1 MCGETGAPVSNPFMA
16 GRILAPL
23 LIAVRESR
31 HVDEREKELVKRSD
45 VSLVALRRILR
56 ATERHGKM
64 LAQASGLTPVQ
75 MRVLKLLEVEGRSTP
90 KEIASQLRV
99 AQATITALI
108 DRLAAKKMVERQRSE
123 HDRRQMNIFITELGR
138 DTLGRAPDP
147 LQDQFVSQFN
157 KLPDWEQA
165 MIVAALER
173 VADLL
178 NAGDIDASP
187 VLDLGD
193 IRRAPPPQ

>member
-1 MCGETGAPVSNPFMA
+1 M
-16 GRILAPL
+16 
-23 LIAVRESR
+23 
-31 HVDEREKELVKRSD
+31 KRSD
-45 VSLVALRRILR
+45 ISLVALRRILR
-56 ATERHGKM
+56 ATEQHGKV
-64 LAQASGLTPVQ
+64 LARASGLTPVQ
-75 MRVLKLLEVEGRSTP
+75 MRVLKLLEADGRSTP
-90 KEIASQLRV
+90 KEIANQLHV

-108 DRLAAKKMVERQRSE
+108 DRLAAKGMVERKRSD
-123 HDRRQMNIFITELGR
+123 HDRRQMNIFITPLGR
-138 DTLGRAPDP
+138 EILDRAPDP
-147 LQDQFVSQFN
+147 LQDQFVTEYE

>member
-1 MCGETGAPVSNPFMA
+1 M
-16 GRILAPL
+16 
-23 LIAVRESR
+23 
-31 HVDEREKELVKRSD
+31 KRSD
-45 VSLVALRRILR
+45 ISLVALRRILR
-56 ATERHGKM
+56 ATERHGKA
-64 LAQASGLTPVQ
+64 LARASGLTPVQ
-75 MRVLKLLEVEGRSTP
+75 MRVLKLLEADGQSTP
-90 KEIASQLRV
+90 KEIATQLRV

-108 DRLAAKKMVERQRSE
+108 DRLAAKGMVERKRSD
-123 HDRRQMNIFITELGR
+123 HDRRQMNIFITPLGR
-138 DTLGRAPDP
+138 EVLDRAPDP
-147 LQDQFVSQFN
+147 LQDQFVSEYE